1 MARREENGDQSRQGS
16 EEERTLEN
24 VKDESDELKL
34 EDRDSGGNGHEQSD
48 ERVEGECRS
57 CVTDPVCEG

>member
-1 MARREENGDQSRQGS
+1 MWVKKKGDNVEREEKKVRK
-16 EEERTLEN
+16 R
-24 VKDESDELKL
+24 VKDESEELKL
-34 EDRDSGGNGHEQSD
+34 ENRDSGGNGHEQSD